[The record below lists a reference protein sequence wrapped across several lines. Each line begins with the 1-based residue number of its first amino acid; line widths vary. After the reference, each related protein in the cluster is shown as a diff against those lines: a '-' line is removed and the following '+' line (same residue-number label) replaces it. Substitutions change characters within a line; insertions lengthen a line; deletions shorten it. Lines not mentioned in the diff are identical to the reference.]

1 MKSLR
6 RLPADQKITGVCAGL
21 GEYFAIDPA
30 FVRLLFLAAFFFGGA
45 GLLVYL
51 VMWIMVP
58 AVPGVSVAEP
68 ARLHLS
74 IVNRKLAGVCGG
86 LGEFFGLDPVLFRVG
101 FVVLTLAWGF
111 GLPLYAAF
119 WLVMPRAQAGASVLP
134 DQPPGS
140 AG

>member
-6 RLPADQKITGVCAGL
+6 RLPADRKIAGICAGL
-21 GEYFAIDPA
+21 GEYFDIDPA

-58 AVPGVSVAEP
+58 AVHGVSAAAP

-74 IVNRKLAGVCGG
+74 STNRKIAGVCGG
-86 LGEFFGLDPVLFRVG
+86 LGAFFSLDPVLFRVG

-111 GLPLYAAF
+111 GVPLYLAF
-119 WLVMPRAQAGASVLP
+119 WLVMPRAQPAVLAPPADGA
-134 DQPPGS
+134 
-140 AG
+140 